1 MSKKSN
7 CMQKINLLKSF
18 IFLLSFLLSAFC
30 FSQENSVPKD
40 LITIINQSKKFDKI
54 KKSEIDSLKIKLKR
68 TNQNDLISKYQ
79 LNAELFYSYKFFKRD
94 SAFHYGIQS
103 KILAIKISDKSLI
116 AKANINLA
124 DICVSSGMYKEAID
138 FLEPLIKNE
147 SKENY
152 GTLYYGLLGRCY
164 GDMAEYSNNL
174 YFQDEYNK
182 QARKYREKAL
192 SLTEDGYFFHY
203 FLKAFN
209 KSKNHQIEEAVFEFE
224 NLLKLKNPPHDQ
236 ALVHY
241 MLGELYQQLGRNDQA
256 ISHLKEAVIHDI
268 STSTKESLAIIK
280 FSELLFKKGDIQTAS
295 ILIHKANKDA
305 LFYGA
310 QQRKIQISAILPV
323 IDQEIVNIVEKE
335 KDRIQWQYIVVS
347 SFLILAICFILI
359 VYCQYLKLKKAKRL
373 IADAHDNMKQANN
386 QLRKVNEKINLK
398 NIEIKQ
404 VNKLLLEANKIKE
417 EYLGLF
423 FTQYDGIFEK
433 FNSFIISMKKSI
445 EEENYEKVKR
455 IILSYNLKREKDKLL
470 ENFDLAF
477 INLFP
482 NFITEFNALMKDKNK
497 VEIKNGEVLTKELRI
512 YALIRLGITQNEI
525 IAQILGYSVNSIYT
539 YKTKIRN
546 NSILNKDDFD
556 QKLLKNTTL
565 KL

>member
-1 MSKKSN
+1 MLLSHPLRSFILVLFFLTNTICSSQKNSVQKKLITV
-7 CMQKINLLKSF
+7 INL
-18 IFLLSFLLSAFC
+18 
-30 FSQENSVPKD
+30 SQEYDKM
-40 LITIINQSKKFDKI
+40 KKI
-54 KKSEIDSLKIKLKR
+54 EIDNLRIKLKQ
-68 TNQNDLISKYQ
+68 TNPNDLFSKYK
-79 LNAELFYSYKFFKRD
+79 LNTELFYSYKFFKRD
-94 SAFHYGIQS
+94 SAFHYGIRS
-103 KILAIKISDKSLI
+103 KILAIKINDKSLI
-116 AKANINLA
+116 ANANINLA

-138 FLEPLIKNE
+138 FLKPLIKNE

-174 YFQDEYNK
+174 YFQKEYNK
-182 QARKYREKAL
+182 QAGKYRAKAL

-209 KSKNHQIEEAVFEFE
+209 KSKNHQTQVAVVEFE
-224 NLLKLKNPPHDQ
+224 ELLKLNNPPHDQ

-241 MLGELYQQLGRNDQA
+241 MLGELYQKLGKNDQA
-256 ISHLKEAVIHDI
+256 ITHLTEAVIHDI

-280 FSELLFKKGDIQTAS
+280 LSELLFKKGDIQTAS
-295 ILIHKANKDA
+295 ILIHKANEDA

-310 QQRKIQISAILPV
+310 QQRKIQIGAILPI

-347 SFLILAICFILI
+347 SFLILAICFMLI
-359 VYCQYLKLKKAKRL
+359 VYYQYLKLKKAKRL
-373 IADAHDNMKQANN
+373 IADANDNLKNINN
-386 QLRKVNEKINLK
+386 QLRKVNEKINFK

-433 FNSFIISMKKSI
+433 FNSFITSMKKSI
-445 EEENYEKVKR
+445 EDENYEKVKR

-482 NFITEFNALMKDKNK
+482 NFIKEFNALMKEEHK

-525 IAQILGYSVNSIYT
+525 IAQILGYSVNSIYA

-556 QKLLKNTTL
+556 QKLLNNTTL
-565 KL
+565 KF

>member
-1 MSKKSN
+1 MKEVYLIKKLFFFN
-7 CMQKINLLKSF
+7 
-18 IFLLSFLLSAFC
+18 FLITTTVAVC
-30 FSQENSVPKD
+30 QENSVQKD
-40 LITIINQSKKFDKI
+40 LITVINQSKKFDRI
-54 KKSEIDSLKIKLKR
+54 KKAEIDSFRIKLKR
-68 TNQNDLISKYQ
+68 TNQNDLISKYR
-79 LNAELFYSYKFFKRD
+79 LNAELFYRYKFFKRD

-103 KILAIKISDKSLI
+103 KILAIKIKDKSLI
-116 AKANINLA
+116 ANANINLA

-174 YFQDEYNK
+174 YFQSEYNK
-182 QARKYREKAL
+182 KARKYREKAL

-224 NLLKLKNPPHDQ
+224 NLLKLKKQPHDQ

-256 ISHLKEAVIHDI
+256 INHLKEAVIHDI

-280 FSELLFKKGDIQTAS
+280 LSELLFKKGDIQTAS
-295 ILIHKANKDA
+295 ILIHKANEDA

-310 QQRKIQISAILPV
+310 QQRKIQISAILPI

-359 VYCQYLKLKKAKRL
+359 VYYQYLKLKKAKRL
-373 IADAHDNMKQANN
+373 IADAHDNLKKINN
-386 QLRKVNEKINLK
+386 QLHKVNEKINLK

-445 EEENYEKVKR
+445 EDENYDKVKR

-525 IAQILGYSVNSIYT
+525 IAQILGYSVNSIYA

-546 NSILNKDDFD
+546 NSILNKGDFD
-556 QKLLKNTTL
+556 QKLLKKTTL

>member
-1 MSKKSN
+1 MLLSHPLRSFILVLFFLTNTICSSQKNSVQKKLIIV
-7 CMQKINLLKSF
+7 INL
-18 IFLLSFLLSAFC
+18 
-30 FSQENSVPKD
+30 SQEYDKM
-40 LITIINQSKKFDKI
+40 KKI
-54 KKSEIDSLKIKLKR
+54 EIDNLRIKLKQ
-68 TNQNDLISKYQ
+68 TNPNDLFSKYK
-79 LNAELFYSYKFFKRD
+79 LNTELFYSYKFFKRD
-94 SAFHYGIQS
+94 SAFHYGIRS
-103 KILAIKISDKSLI
+103 KILAIKINDKSLI
-116 AKANINLA
+116 ANANINLA

-138 FLEPLIKNE
+138 FLKPLIKNE

-174 YFQDEYNK
+174 YFQKEYNK
-182 QARKYREKAL
+182 QAGKYRAKAL

-209 KSKNHQIEEAVFEFE
+209 KSKNHQTQVAVVEFE
-224 NLLKLKNPPHDQ
+224 ELLKLNNPPHDQ

-241 MLGELYQQLGRNDQA
+241 MLGELYQKLGKNDQA
-256 ISHLKEAVIHDI
+256 ITHLTEAVIHDI

-280 FSELLFKKGDIQTAS
+280 LSELLFKKGDIQTAS
-295 ILIHKANKDA
+295 ILIHKANEDA

-310 QQRKIQISAILPV
+310 QQRKIQIGAILPI

-347 SFLILAICFILI
+347 SFLILAICFMLI
-359 VYCQYLKLKKAKRL
+359 VYYQYLKLKKAKRL
-373 IADAHDNMKQANN
+373 IADANDNLKNINN
-386 QLRKVNEKINLK
+386 QLRKVNEKINFK

-433 FNSFIISMKKSI
+433 FNSFITSMKKSI
-445 EEENYEKVKR
+445 EDENYEKVKR

-470 ENFDLAF
+470 ENFDIAF

-482 NFITEFNALMKDKNK
+482 NFIKEFNALMKEEHK

-525 IAQILGYSVNSIYT
+525 IAQILGYSVNSIYA

-556 QKLLKNTTL
+556 QKLLNNTTL
-565 KL
+565 KF

>member
-1 MSKKSN
+1 MLLSHPLRSFILLLFFLTNTICSSQKNSVQKKLITV
-7 CMQKINLLKSF
+7 INL
-18 IFLLSFLLSAFC
+18 
-30 FSQENSVPKD
+30 SQEYDKM
-40 LITIINQSKKFDKI
+40 KKI
-54 KKSEIDSLKIKLKR
+54 EIDNLRIKLKQ
-68 TNQNDLISKYQ
+68 TNPNDLFSKYK
-79 LNAELFYSYKFFKRD
+79 LNTELFYSYKFFKRD
-94 SAFHYGIQS
+94 SAFHYGIRS
-103 KILAIKISDKSLI
+103 KILAIKINDKSLI
-116 AKANINLA
+116 ANANINLA

-138 FLEPLIKNE
+138 FLKPLIKNE

-174 YFQDEYNK
+174 YFQKEYNK
-182 QARKYREKAL
+182 QAGKYRAKAL

-209 KSKNHQIEEAVFEFE
+209 KSKNHQIQVAVVEFE
-224 NLLKLKNPPHDQ
+224 ELLKLNNPPHDQ

-241 MLGELYQQLGRNDQA
+241 MLGELYQKLGKNDQA
-256 ISHLKEAVIHDI
+256 ITHLTEAVIHDI

-280 FSELLFKKGDIQTAS
+280 LSELLFKKGDIQTAS
-295 ILIHKANKDA
+295 ILIHKANEDA

-310 QQRKIQISAILPV
+310 QQRKIQIGAILPI

-347 SFLILAICFILI
+347 SFLILAICFMLI
-359 VYCQYLKLKKAKRL
+359 VYYQYLKLKKAKRL
-373 IADAHDNMKQANN
+373 IADANDNLKNINN
-386 QLRKVNEKINLK
+386 QLRKVNEKINFK

-433 FNSFIISMKKSI
+433 FNSFITSMKKSI
-445 EEENYEKVKR
+445 EDENYEKVKR

-470 ENFDLAF
+470 ENFDIAF

-482 NFITEFNALMKDKNK
+482 NFIKEFNALMKEEHK

-525 IAQILGYSVNSIYT
+525 IAQILGYSVNSIYA

-556 QKLLKNTTL
+556 QKLLNNTTL
-565 KL
+565 KF

>member
-1 MSKKSN
+1 MLLSHPLRSFILLLFFLTNTICSSQKNSVQKKLITV
-7 CMQKINLLKSF
+7 INL
-18 IFLLSFLLSAFC
+18 
-30 FSQENSVPKD
+30 SQEYDKM
-40 LITIINQSKKFDKI
+40 KKI
-54 KKSEIDSLKIKLKR
+54 EIDNLRIKLKQ
-68 TNQNDLISKYQ
+68 TNPNDLFSKYK
-79 LNAELFYSYKFFKRD
+79 LNTELFYSYKFFKRD
-94 SAFHYGIQS
+94 SAFHYGIRS
-103 KILAIKISDKSLI
+103 KILAIKINDKSFI
-116 AKANINLA
+116 ANANINLA

-138 FLEPLIKNE
+138 FLKPLIKNE

-174 YFQDEYNK
+174 YFQKEYNK
-182 QARKYREKAL
+182 QAGKYRAKAL
-192 SLTEDGYFFHY
+192 SLTEEGYFFHY

-209 KSKNHQIEEAVFEFE
+209 KSKNHQIQVAVVEFE
-224 NLLKLKNPPHDQ
+224 ELLKLNNPPHDQ

-241 MLGELYQQLGRNDQA
+241 MLGELYQKLGKNDQA
-256 ISHLKEAVIHDI
+256 ITHLTEAVIHDI

-280 FSELLFKKGDIQTAS
+280 LSELLFKKGDIQTAS
-295 ILIHKANKDA
+295 ILIHKANEDA

-310 QQRKIQISAILPV
+310 QQRKIQIGAILPI

-347 SFLILAICFILI
+347 SFLILAICFMLI
-359 VYCQYLKLKKAKRL
+359 VYYQYLKLKKAKRL
-373 IADAHDNMKQANN
+373 IADANDNLKNINN
-386 QLRKVNEKINLK
+386 QLRKVNEKINFK

-423 FTQYDGIFEK
+423 FTQYDSIFEK
-433 FNSFIISMKKSI
+433 FNSFITSMKKSI
-445 EEENYEKVKR
+445 EDENYEKVKR
-455 IILSYNLKREKDKLL
+455 IILSYNLKREKDKLI
-470 ENFDLAF
+470 ENFDIAF

-482 NFITEFNALMKDKNK
+482 NFIKEFNALMKEEHK

-525 IAQILGYSVNSIYT
+525 IAQILGYSVNSIYA

-546 NSILNKDDFD
+546 NSILNKDEFD
-556 QKLLKNTTL
+556 QKLLNNTTL
-565 KL
+565 KF

>member
-1 MSKKSN
+1 M
-7 CMQKINLLKSF
+7 LLSHPLRSF
-18 IFLLSFLLSAFC
+18 ILFLFFLTNTICSSQKNSVQKKLITVIN
-30 FSQENSVPKD
+30 FSQEYDK
-40 LITIINQSKKFDKI
+40 LKKI
-54 KKSEIDSLKIKLKR
+54 EIDSLRIKLKQ
-68 TNQNDLISKYQ
+68 TNPNDLFSKYK
-79 LNAELFYSYKFFKRD
+79 LNTELFYSYKFFKRD
-94 SAFHYGIQS
+94 SAFHYGIRS
-103 KILAIKISDKSLI
+103 KILAIKINDKSLI
-116 AKANINLA
+116 ANANINLA

-138 FLEPLIKNE
+138 FLKPLIKNE

-174 YFQDEYNK
+174 YFQKEYNK
-182 QARKYREKAL
+182 QAGKYRAKAL

-209 KSKNHQIEEAVFEFE
+209 KSKNHQIQVAVVEFE
-224 NLLKLKNPPHDQ
+224 ELLKLNNPPHDQ

-241 MLGELYQQLGRNDQA
+241 MLGELYQKLGKNDQA
-256 ISHLKEAVIHDI
+256 ITHLTEAVIHDI

-280 FSELLFKKGDIQTAS
+280 LSELLFKKGDIQTAS
-295 ILIHKANKDA
+295 ILIHKANEDA

-310 QQRKIQISAILPV
+310 QQRKIQIGAILPI

-347 SFLILAICFILI
+347 SFLILAICFMLI
-359 VYCQYLKLKKAKRL
+359 VYYQYLKLKKAKRL
-373 IADAHDNMKQANN
+373 IADANDNLKNINN
-386 QLRKVNEKINLK
+386 QLRKVNEKINFK

-433 FNSFIISMKKSI
+433 FNSFITSMKKSI
-445 EEENYEKVKR
+445 EDENYEKVKR

-470 ENFDLAF
+470 ENFDIAF

-482 NFITEFNALMKDKNK
+482 NFIKEFNALMKEEHK

-525 IAQILGYSVNSIYT
+525 IAQILGYSVNSIYA

-556 QKLLKNTTL
+556 QKLLNNTTL
-565 KL
+565 KF